1 MANESTAFGKWW
13 REKGSAWSSKASE
26 IINKIPLVDD
36 IWETEEEKKAASA
49 EFEKK
54 VTEEADKDE
63 KEIEY
68 EAKTK
73 EEQEAY
79 DIKRFK
85 IYEEMKATQ
94 QAEEEQADKDLQ
106 KRLESIKEVINTFEN
121 FQAGEGG
128 GQIAGYEDVADPYSG
143 TSALSDLQEKENL
156 KSLLSQITG
165 YNNPMSRAV
174 ELEKRMTNLVRYT

>member
-1 MANESTAFGKWW
+1 MANESSAFGAFGTWIK
-13 REKGSAWSSKASE
+13 EKGEEWSTKASE
-26 IINKIPLVDD
+26 IVDNL
-36 IWETEEEKKAASA
+36 WETEEEKKEAAKA
-49 EFEKK
+49 FERE
-54 VTEEADKDE
+54 VTAAADKDE

-68 EAKTK
+68 EDKTK

-79 DIKRFK
+79 DVKRFK

-94 QAEEEQADKDLQ
+94 QAEEEQADKELQ

-121 FQAGEGG
+121 FQAGESGDH
-128 GQIAGYEDVADPYSG
+128 IAGYEDVVDPYAG
-143 TSALSDLQEKENL
+143 TSALSDLQEKENM

-174 ELEKRMTNLVRYT
+174 DLEKRMTNLVRYT

>member
-1 MANESTAFGKWW
+1 MANESTAFDFGKWIKA
-13 REKGSAWSSKASE
+13 KGNAWSTKASE
-26 IINKIPLVDD
+26 IVDNL
-36 IWETEEEKKAASA
+36 WETEEEKKEAAKA
-49 EFEKK
+49 FERE
-54 VTEEADKDE
+54 VTAAADKDE

-68 EAKTK
+68 EDKTK

-79 DIKRFK
+79 DVKRFK

-121 FQAGEGG
+121 FQAGESG
-128 GQIAGYEDVADPYSG
+128 GQIAGYEDVADPYAGASP
-143 TSALSDLQEKENL
+143 LSDLQEKENM

-174 ELEKRMTNLVRYT
+174 DLEKRMTNLVRYT

>member
-1 MANESTAFGKWW
+1 MANESTAFDFGKWIKA
-13 REKGSAWSSKASE
+13 KGNAWSTKASE
-26 IINKIPLVDD
+26 IVDNL
-36 IWETEEEKKAASA
+36 WETEEEKKAASA

-85 IYEEMKATQ
+85 IYEEMKATEEKEE
-94 QAEEEQADKDLQ
+94 AEADKTFQNQ
-106 KRLESIKEVINTFEN
+106 KLYFHL
-121 FQAGEGG
+121 
-128 GQIAGYEDVADPYSG
+128 P
-143 TSALSDLQEKENL
+143 
-156 KSLLSQITG
+156 
-165 YNNPMSRAV
+165 
-174 ELEKRMTNLVRYT
+174 